1 MQAINLSQTGARIS
15 IYTSKT
21 GLKKEVADPSI
32 RLSPY
37 TQQRLCNAI
46 QEGALI
52 EMHVGY
58 QARKIT
64 YQDHSYKIHFD
75 NGHIVHSHTE
85 PIIATGF
92 DVTQNPLI
100 EQLFQIRQSEIQLT
114 ELDESTK
121 FPNVFLIGATVRH
134 QNAILCYIYK
144 FRARFAVLAHL
155 VSLREDLP
163 EDTSLI
169 QSYRQKNMY
178 LDDYHCCD
186 VNCTC

>member
-1 MQAINLSQTGARIS
+1 MS
-15 IYTSKT
+15 
-21 GLKKEVADPSI
+21 
-32 RLSPY
+32 
-37 TQQRLCNAI
+37 
-46 QEGALI
+46 
-52 EMHVGY
+52 
-58 QARKIT
+58 
-64 YQDHSYKIHFD
+64 
-75 NGHIVHSHTE
+75 
-85 PIIATGF
+85 
-92 DVTQNPLI
+92 QNPLI

-169 QSYRQKNMY
+169 QSYRQKI
-178 LDDYHCCD
+178 CI
-186 VNCTC
+186 